1 MQGDGS
7 VAVLAPVFALSYP
20 LLDTGI
26 AILRRWLRGV
36 PLSRGDGRHIHH
48 QLLALGLS
56 PRRAVSVIYFQSAAV
71 AALGL
76 SVAFAPPAMTVAIA
90 AAGGAVLFFIMVYGL
105 RWLQYHEF
113 VEAGAS
119 VAAAARNARTVI
131 QDKIHARDIAWLVQ
145 SAATIDQVSAIL
157 AESASKFRFEFM
169 QLRRRS
175 ATNGLPDLALESQA
189 QNLWRLEY
197 PILRD
202 GDTQADPLV
211 LSIWCRVG
219 GSRHP
224 AGAERVVQILAPAIV
239 LWASGQS
246 AEALESRVLVPAP
259 ALAMPQP
266 TPPLTATQSGR
277 RDRPRR
283 QKPLAS

>member
-1 MQGDGS
+1 
-7 VAVLAPVFALSYP
+7 
-20 LLDTGI
+20 
-26 AILRRWLRGV
+26 
-36 PLSRGDGRHIHH
+36 
-48 QLLALGLS
+48 
-56 PRRAVSVIYFQSAAV
+56 
-71 AALGL
+71 
-76 SVAFAPPAMTVAIA
+76 
-90 AAGGAVLFFIMVYGL
+90 MVYGL